1 MGFGWARVSPGG
13 YGEEMG
19 GPAGLVAGRLGRLA
33 QLARGVLSL
42 SFYFLSISLL
52 FLLFSFNLLLLV

>member
-19 GPAGLVAGRLGRLA
+19 GPAGLVAGWLGRLA

-42 SFYFLSISLL
+42 SLFISFLFLFSLSIFFSIL
-52 FLLFSFNLLLLV
+52 FF

>member
-13 YGEEMG
+13 YGEEMD

-33 QLARGVLSL
+33 KLARGGSL
-42 SFYFLSISLL
+42 SINLLISFLFLFSLSIFFSIL
-52 FLLFSFNLLLLV
+52 FF